1 MLCFKRVEKFL
12 HRPGLSLFRVRQALT
27 NPLLRISESGN
38 VEQVLICASVQ
49 HDRRGLSLH
58 GKHHRTLAL
67 AKLLHKVARATAK
80 GSERLNVARDVQHWH
95 TPKVRT
101 FLGAI
106 R

>member
-27 NPLLRISESGN
+27 NPLLRISEGGN
-38 VEQVLICASVQ
+38 VEQVLICVSVQ

-67 AKLLHKVARATAK
+67 AKLLHKVARATSK
-80 GSERLNVARDVQHWH
+80 GSERMTIARDAQHCD
-95 TPKVRT
+95 TPKYAP
-101 FLGAI
+101 F
-106 R
+106 

>member
-1 MLCFKRVEKFL
+1 MLGCKRVENFL
-12 HRPGLSLFRVRQALT
+12 HSRGLSRLRVRQAMT
-27 NPLLRISESGN
+27 NPLLRISEGGN
-38 VEQVLICASVQ
+38 VEQAVICASVH

-95 TPKVRT
+95 TPKYAP
-101 FLGAI
+101 F
-106 R
+106 